1 MGVALSL
8 IVATAGCSDGGDA
21 TSSGVEEGGTGG
33 ETGEGVADLPWDPVP
48 ARGIGIEKVEVNQGV
63 AVPIYMD
70 GQWITGPE
78 RNAPLLGGR
87 DSIVRAYW
95 RYGAGF
101 QGRTIEARL
110 ELEAPGGTVRVY
122 TDEFLVEDPSV
133 SDALSRTFWW
143 PVPAEEFEAGAKFS
157 ISLWET
163 SEEFAREPDN
173 EDPPRAPAQGRE
185 IIGVEASPTSMEIV
199 IVPLHANWSGC
210 QAQPD
215 LSESTLALFENM
227 MFMKNPLQDVLI
239 TVDPDPLVLTSEPT
253 NLYDLFGVLG
263 DRREAAAPGPQ
274 VYYYG
279 LLDAC
284 TAGIGGAGGM
294 SPTIVGPT
302 MEEEVFRMA
311 VGLSLDY
318 DPQFS
323 ADTLTHEI
331 GHVQGLEHVAC
342 DFADTPN
349 PGMDFPHADGSIGVW
364 GFGVRDAVLRNPED
378 SRDYMS
384 YCYAGNWSS
393 DWTWFKTYYRAQVL
407 TSWST
412 GAVAPSPGDVLVA
425 VVDSTGVRDSWIAG
439 GRASGDP
446 IATVAPSLEVVARDA
461 QGLRI
466 PLPARILRF
475 SEAEEAFLV
484 SADVPPGTVGFEVS
498 QEGRYDPLTPRGM
511 SRLSEKNSP

>member
-1 MGVALSL
+1 
-8 IVATAGCSDGGDA
+8 
-21 TSSGVEEGGTGG
+21 
-33 ETGEGVADLPWDPVP
+33 
-48 ARGIGIEKVEVNQGV
+48 
-63 AVPIYMD
+63 
-70 GQWITGPE
+70 
-78 RNAPLLGGR
+78 
-87 DSIVRAYW
+87 
-95 RYGAGF
+95 
-101 QGRTIEARL
+101 
-110 ELEAPGGTVRVY
+110 
-122 TDEFLVEDPSV
+122 
-133 SDALSRTFWW
+133 
-143 PVPAEEFEAGAKFS
+143 
-157 ISLWET
+157 
-163 SEEFAREPDN
+163 
-173 EDPPRAPAQGRE
+173 
-185 IIGVEASPTSMEIV
+185 
-199 IVPLHANWSGC
+199 
-210 QAQPD
+210 
-215 LSESTLALFENM
+215 M
-227 MFMKNPLQDVLI
+227 MFMKNPLQDISI
-239 TVDPDPLVLTSEPT
+239 TVDPDPIVLTSEPT

-284 TAGIGGAGGM
+284 TAGVGGAGGM

-407 TSWST
+407 TSWSV
-412 GAVAPSPGDVLVA
+412 GSIAPSREDVLMA
-425 VVDSTGVRDSWIAG
+425 VVDSTGVRDSWLAT
-439 GRASGDP
+439 GRSSGKPVSTASLQ
-446 IATVAPSLEVVARDA
+446 IEVVARDDR
-461 QGLRI
+461 GLRR
-466 PLPARILRF
+466 PLPARIMPL
-475 SEAEEAFLV
+475 SETGEGFLL
-484 SADVPPGTVGFEVS
+484 SAVVPAGTVGFEVS
-498 QEGRYDPLTPRGM
+498 REGRYDSLMPRGM
-511 SRLSEKNSP
+511 GRLLQVNSP